1 MATANPP
8 LRKHT
13 TRRIP
18 RSAALNL
25 ISSYLLASK
34 TNPSLH
40 PDALLT
46 ESGPLAS
53 YTDGLTLHNLRRI
66 EAGLRGDNLG
76 ADLTFSKFG
85 GQGLPNL
92 QARAPGPISGTGRRG
107 GANGEKGTAGEEG
120 WQDREEFER
129 EQEVVVG
136 GGGRGE
142 EMMKRGKGSGVR
154 VRVLE
159 GEDDDRPIGGDGG
172 GGDVVSVENK
182 EDRKKRKRER
192 KQNEKREK
200 EMRKQRK
207 REAG

>member
-1 MATANPP
+1 MFTANPP
-8 LRKHT
+8 LRKLST
-13 TRRIP
+13 SRIP
-18 RSAALNL
+18 HSAALNL
-25 ISSYLLASK
+25 ISSYLLAST

-53 YTDGLTLHNLRRI
+53 STEGLTLHNLRRI

-85 GQGLPNL
+85 GQGLPDL
-92 QARAPGPISGTGRRG
+92 QASAPRPISGTGRRG
-107 GANGEKGTAGEEG
+107 GFTGEKGAAEVVEG

-154 VRVLE
+154 VLE
-159 GEDDDRPIGGDGG
+159 EKDDDRPIVGG
-172 GGDVVSVENK
+172 GITSA
-182 EDRKKRKRER
+182 EDKDKKRRKKERRRNDRRER
-192 KQNEKREK
+192 EKRRQK
-200 EMRKQRK
+200 ERGV
-207 REAG
+207 E

>member
-1 MATANPP
+1 MSTANPP
-8 LRKHT
+8 LLKHT

-18 RSAALNL
+18 SSAALNL
-25 ISSYLLASK
+25 ISSYLLAST

-53 YTDGLTLHNLRRI
+53 STDGLTLHNLRRI

-85 GQGLPNL
+85 GQGLPDL
-92 QARAPGPISGTGRRG
+92 QAGTPGPISGTGRRG
-107 GANGEKGTAGEEG
+107 GVTGEKGAAEEEG

-154 VRVLE
+154 VLE
-159 GEDDDRPIGGDGG
+159 GEDDDRPIGGG
-172 GGDVVSVENK
+172 VMSAENK
-182 EDRKKRKRER
+182 EDRKRRKKER
-192 KQNEKREK
+192 KKNENREK
-200 EMRKQRK
+200 EMRRQRE
-207 REAG
+207 REAE

>member
-34 TNPSLH
+34 TNSSLH

-66 EAGLRGDNLG
+66 QAGLRGENLG
-76 ADLTFSKFG
+76 ANLTFSKFG
-85 GQGLPNL
+85 GQELPNL
-92 QARAPGPISGTGRRG
+92 QARAPGPISGTGRRSG
-107 GANGEKGTAGEEG
+107 VNGEKVTAGEEG

-142 EMMKRGKGSGVR
+142 EMMKRGKGSGVK
-154 VRVLE
+154 VLE
-159 GEDDDRPIGGDGG
+159 GEDDDRPMGG
-172 GGDVVSVENK
+172 GVSVENK

-192 KQNEKREK
+192 RKNEKREK

>member
-1 MATANPP
+1 MFTANPP
-8 LRKHT
+8 LRKLS

-18 RSAALNL
+18 NSAALNL
-25 ISSYLLASK
+25 ISSYLLASI

-53 YTDGLTLHNLRRI
+53 STEGLTLHNLRRI
-66 EAGLRGDNLG
+66 EAGLRGDSLG

-85 GQGLPNL
+85 GQGLPDL
-92 QARAPGPISGTGRRG
+92 RAGTLGPISGTGRRG
-107 GANGEKGTAGEEG
+107 GFTGEKGVAEVEG

-154 VRVLE
+154 VLE
-159 GEDDDRPIGGDGG
+159 EKDDDRPIGGGVTSAED
-172 GGDVVSVENK
+172 K
-182 EDRKKRKRER
+182 DRKRRKER
-192 KQNEKREK
+192 RKNEKRER
-200 EMRKQRK
+200 ERK
-207 REAG
+207 RQREKGVD

>member
-1 MATANPP
+1 MSTANPP

-18 RSAALNL
+18 RSAALNF
-25 ISSYLLASK
+25 ISSYLLAST

-53 YTDGLTLHNLRRI
+53 STNGLTLHNLRRI

-76 ADLTFSKFG
+76 ADLTFSKLG

-92 QARAPGPISGTGRRG
+92 QAGAPGPISGTGRRG
-107 GANGEKGTAGEEG
+107 GVNGEKGAAGEEG

-159 GEDDDRPIGGDGG
+159 GEDDDRPIGGG
-172 GGDVVSVENK
+172 VMPAENK
-182 EDRKKRKRER
+182 EDRKKRKKER
-192 KQNEKREK
+192 RQNEKREK
-200 EMRKQRK
+200 EMKKQRR
-207 REAG
+207 REAE

>member
-1 MATANPP
+1 MSTANPP

-18 RSAALNL
+18 RSAALNF
-25 ISSYLLASK
+25 ISSYLRASR

-53 YTDGLTLHNLRRI
+53 KTDGLTLHNLRRI

-92 QARAPGPISGTGRRG
+92 QASAPGPISGTGRRG
-107 GANGEKGTAGEEG
+107 GVNGEKGVAGEEG

-142 EMMKRGKGSGVR
+142 EMMRRGKGSG

-159 GEDDDRPIGGDGG
+159 GEDDDRPIGGG
-172 GGDVVSVENK
+172 VMLAENK
-182 EDRKKRKRER
+182 EDRKRRKREKR
-192 KQNEKREK
+192 KNEKREQ

>member
-1 MATANPP
+1 MLIANPP

-13 TRRIP
+13 SRRILP
-18 RSAALNL
+18 SAALNL
-25 ISSYLLASK
+25 ISSYLLAST

-46 ESGPLAS
+46 ESGTLAS
-53 YTDGLTLHNLRRI
+53 STDGLTLHNLRRI

-85 GQGLPNL
+85 GEGLPDL
-92 QARAPGPISGTGRRG
+92 HARAPGPISGTGRRG
-107 GANGEKGTAGEEG
+107 EFNGEKGAAEEEG

-154 VRVLE
+154 VLE
-159 GEDDDRPIGGDGG
+159 EKDDHRPVGVGVKLTGD
-172 GGDVVSVENK
+172 K
-182 EDRKKRKRER
+182 EERKRRKKER
-192 KQNEKREK
+192 KKNDAREK
-200 EMRKQRK
+200 EMRRQRE
-207 REAG
+207 REAE